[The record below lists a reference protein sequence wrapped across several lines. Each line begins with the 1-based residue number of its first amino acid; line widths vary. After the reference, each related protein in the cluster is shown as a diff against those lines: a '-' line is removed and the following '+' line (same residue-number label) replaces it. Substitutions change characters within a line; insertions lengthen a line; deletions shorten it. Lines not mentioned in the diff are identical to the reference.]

1 MATLSLTDLSGRT
14 VKSLNAILYPV
25 TEITEMLPFRIRF
38 TSVQVA
44 GYDPNNPPPV
54 GIAIIGVNNYIL

>member
-1 MATLSLTDLSGRT
+1 MATLSLTDLSART
-14 VKSLNAILYPV
+14 VKSLNAIIYPV
-25 TEITEMLPFRIRF
+25 TGITEMLPFRVRF
-38 TSVQVA
+38 TSVQIA

>member
-14 VKSLNAILYPV
+14 VKSLNSILYPI
-25 TEITEMLPFRIRF
+25 TGITEMLPFRIRF

-44 GYDPNNPPPV
+44 GYDPNNPPPIGV
-54 GIAIIGVNNYIL
+54 FVIGVNNYIL